1 MSVIS
6 TIDVDELYGMAAE
19 FEHPHELLEATR
31 RAREAGYTRVA
42 AYTPIPVE
50 GLYDA
55 LGHPP
60 TRLPYLT
67 LLGAVLGGVSAYA
80 LQYYCSVIAYPMNIG
95 GRPLNSWPAFMPI
108 VFELAVLGAALF
120 SVFGM
125 LALNGLPTP
134 NHPLFAIPQFERASR
149 DGFFLFVRSTD
160 SRFEADS
167 VRRFLEGLEP
177 REVIEKTS
185 QTTPTRSSRAPQRRA
200 CSPRR

>member
-125 LALNGLPTP
+125 LALNGLPMP
-134 NHPLFAIPQFERASR
+134 YHPLFHLPEFKFASR
-149 DGFFLFVRSTD
+149 DRFFLCIEQRD
-160 SRFEADS
+160 PRFDVVAT
-167 VRRFLEGLEP
+167 RNFLEDLHAHKVLDVP
-177 REVIEKTS
+177 K
-185 QTTPTRSSRAPQRRA
+185 
-200 CSPRR
+200 